1 MAKGKYDET
10 LNLPKTDFPM
20 RANLPNKEPDIL
32 KFWEDIDIYKEIQ
45 NKNLGKPKFI
55 LHDGPPYANGDI
67 HLGHALNKVLKDI
80 IVKYH
85 SMAGYDSPYVPGW
98 DTHGLPIEQQAI
110 KNMGLDRNKTDIV
123 QFRKYCQEYAL
134 KFVDIQREQFKRLGI
149 RGDWDNP
156 YITLLP
162 EFEAVQIK
170 VFGAMANKGYIYK
183 GLKPVYWCADC
194 ETALAEAEIEYNDK
208 TSSSIY
214 VKFPVIDG
222 KGVIPEDAYVVIWTT
237 TPWTIPANLAISVHP
252 EFDYVLVMVNQEK
265 YVVAKGLLEELVATM
280 EWTSYEILKEFK
292 GEALERAICKHPLF
306 ERESLVILGEH
317 VTLEAGTGC
326 VHTAPG
332 HGEDDFYVAKE
343 YGLEVISPVDNSGK
357 FTSEAGKYKGLFV
370 QDANKHII
378 ADLQE
383 NNLLL
388 KAGSIEHQYPYCWRC
403 KHPIIYRATEQWF
416 ASIEDFRQDALD
428 AIDSVKWIPAWG
440 RERIFNMVRDRGDW
454 CISRQRTWGVPIPIF
469 YCEDCGET
477 IINDETINRIS
488 DLFAEHGSDVWFA
501 WNADELVPSGM
512 QCKCGGTHFR
522 KETDIMDVW
531 FDSGSSHMAVLETHP
546 DLQWPA
552 DMYLE
557 GSDQHR
563 GWFNSSLSTAV
574 AVKGQAPYKS
584 VLTHG
589 FTIDEHGR
597 KMSKSLGNLGN
608 VGDPLKVIN
617 ELGADILRL
626 WVSSA
631 DYRTDIAVSD
641 AIIKQ
646 TAEAYRKI
654 RNTCRF
660 ILGNIYDFNPEQDM
674 VKYEELTELDKW
686 ALIKLDKL
694 IERVNK
700 AYAEYEFHVVFHTV
714 HNFCTVDL
722 SNIYFDILKDKLY
735 CSDPND
741 HERKAAQTVLYKLI
755 NDLIVLL
762 TPVLAFTTEEIWS
775 YLRKEGQPLSV
786 QLLDWPKVQGYSDA
800 ELEKR
805 LEKVLGLR
813 EVVTKALEEA
823 RSKKVIGHSLG
834 GAITIYAEEAWLEV
848 LQNTPELEKIF
859 IVSNVHISDAA
870 HKPSDAIS
878 LENVS
883 GVWVGVNVAEG
894 EKCER
899 CWIIEKTV
907 GLNEDHP
914 TLCHRC
920 SQVLE
925 HLHE

>member
-10 LNLPKTDFPM
+10 LNLPKTEFPM
-20 RANLPNKEPDIL
+20 RANLPNREPEIQ
-32 KFWEDIDIYKEIQ
+32 KFWEEIDIYKEVQ
-45 NKNLGKPKFI
+45 NKNAGKAKFI

-67 HLGHALNKVLKDI
+67 HLGHTLNKVLKDI

-85 SMAGYDSPYVPGW
+85 SMAGFDAPYVPGW

-110 KNMGLDRNKTDIV
+110 KNMGLDRNKTDV
-123 QFRKYCQEYAL
+123 VEFRKHCQAYAL

-149 RGDWDNP
+149 RGDWENP

-162 EFEAVQIK
+162 QFEAVQIK

-208 TSSSIY
+208 TSPSIY
-214 VKFPVIDG
+214 VKFSVVDG
-222 KGVIPEDAYVVIWTT
+222 KGILPEDAFVVIWTT
-237 TPWTIPANLAISVHP
+237 TPWTIPANMAISVHP
-252 EFDYVLVMVNQEK
+252 EFDYVLVEVNNEK
-265 YVVAKGLLEELVATM
+265 LLIAKGLLEEMATIM
-280 EWTSYEILKEFK
+280 EWSNYNIIKEFK
-292 GEALERAICKHPLF
+292 GEALEKVICKHPLF
-306 ERESLVILGEH
+306 ERESLVILGKH

-343 YGLEVISPVDNSGK
+343 YGIEVISPVNNSGV
-357 FTSEAGKYKGLFV
+357 FTEEAGKYKGLFV
-370 QDANKHII
+370 QDANKNII

-383 NNLLL
+383 NNMLLQTS
-388 KAGSIEHQYPYCWRC
+388 SIVHQYPYCWRC

-416 ASIEDFRQDALD
+416 ASIEDFRQEALD
-428 AIDSVKWIPAWG
+428 AIDNVKWIPAWG

-469 YCEDCGET
+469 YCEECGET
-477 IINDETINRIS
+477 IVNEETIERVSN
-488 DLFAEHGSDVWFA
+488 LFAEYGSDIWFSKA
-501 WNADELVPSGM
+501 ADELIPPGL
-512 QCKCGGTHFR
+512 QCKCGSTKFS

-546 DLQWPA
+546 DLHWPA

-574 AVKGQAPYKS
+574 AVKGEAPYKS

-589 FTIDEHGR
+589 FVVDEQGR
-597 KMSKSLGNLGN
+597 KMSKSLGN
-608 VGDPLKVIN
+608 VVDPLKLTK

-631 DYRTDIAVSD
+631 DYRSDISVSNN
-641 AIIKQ
+641 IIKQ

-660 ILGNIYDFNPEQDM
+660 ILGNIYDFEPEGEM
-674 VKYEELTELDKW
+674 VKYDDLTELDKW
-686 ALIKLDKL
+686 ILIKLDKL

-700 AYAEYEFHVVFHTV
+700 AYSEYEFHIVFHTV

-735 CSDPND
+735 CSTPND
-741 HERKAAQTVLYKLI
+741 PERKAAQTVLYKLI
-755 NDLIVLL
+755 NAIVVML
-762 TPVLAFTTEEIWS
+762 TPVLAFTTEEIWG
-775 YLRKEGQPLSV
+775 YLRKEGQPISV
-786 QLLDWPKVQGYSDA
+786 QLLDWPSVAGYTDSV
-800 ELEKR
+800 LEKR
-805 LEKVLGLR
+805 LEKVIGLR

-823 RSKKVIGHSLG
+823 RNKKVIGHSL
-834 GAITIYAEEAWLEV
+834 AAAVTIYAEEEWLDM
-848 LQNTPELEKIF
+848 LQKTPALEKIF
-859 IVSNVHISDAA
+859 IVSKVTINEVSN
-870 HKPSDAIS
+870 KPVDAIS
-878 LENVS
+878 LENVP
-883 GVWVGVNVAEG
+883 GVWVEVKPATG

-899 CWIIEKTV
+899 CWIIEETV
-907 GLNEDHP
+907 GINNNYP
-914 TLCHRC
+914 TLCARC
-920 SQVLE
+920 SNVVEQL
-925 HLHE
+925 